1 MAEADIDR
9 IVAALWDYQD
19 ARRAD
24 RKYDSDFDRAEA
36 ELRASFVAWLRANR
50 NG

>member
-1 MAEADIDR
+1 MPESDIEV

-24 RKYDSDFDRAEA
+24 AMYGSDFDRVEC
-36 ELRASFVAWLRANR
+36 ELRASFVEWLKGRD
-50 NG
+50 G